1 MTTVALPSAVART
14 RALVDPA
21 LRAAVDRLSPPLRL
35 VAGYHFGWAEADGTP
50 RPAAGGGKML
60 RPTLVLLSAE
70 AAGGPAER
78 AVPAAVAV
86 ECVHNFSLLHDDLMD
101 GDVERRHRPTAWAA
115 FGMARAI
122 LAGDALLA
130 LANQVLLDAGS
141 PGERFEIRCLAGA
154 TDQLIAG
161 QLEDVRFEDC
171 LDVTVEECLR
181 MAAGKTAALL
191 ACSAS
196 IGAIAVGG
204 PGAVAVAL
212 ADFGAHLGLAFQL
225 VDDLLGI
232 WGSPEVTG
240 KPVLSDI
247 RANKKSMPVVAALRS
262 NTTEA
267 EELAGI
273 LADGG
278 PRDESEVVRAARLV
292 DAAGGRDWTAAEAD
306 RQLGDAIAALDR
318 VSIPEQVREELV
330 ELARYVTARD
340 C

>member
-1 MTTVALPSAVART
+1 MTTVALPAAVGRT
-14 RALVDPA
+14 RTLVEPA
-21 LRAAVDRLSPPLRL
+21 LRAAVDRLSPPLRTI
-35 VAGYHFGWAEADGTP
+35 AGYHFGWLEADGSP
-50 RPAAGGGKML
+50 RPGAAGGKWL
-60 RPTLVLLSAE
+60 RPALVLLSAE

-101 GDVERRHRPTAWAA
+101 GDVERRHRPTAWAV

-130 LANQVLLDAGS
+130 LATDVLLDSGS

-161 QLEDVRFEDC
+161 QLEDVRFED
-171 LDVTVEECLR
+171 DPNVTVQECLS

-191 ACSAS
+191 AAAAS

-232 WGSPEVTG
+232 WGAPEITG
-240 KPVLSDI
+240 KPVLSDL

-262 NTTEA
+262 GTPPA
-267 EELAGI
+267 AELAR
-273 LADGG
+273 LVASGG
-278 PRDESEVVRAARLV
+278 PREETEVIRAAALV
-292 DAAGGRDWTAAEAD
+292 EAAGGREWTAGEAD
-306 RQLGDAIAALDR
+306 RQLATALAALDR
-318 VSIPEQVREELV
+318 VDIPAGVRAELV
-330 ELARYVTARD
+330 ELAHYVTARE

>member
-14 RALVDPA
+14 RTLVEPA
-21 LRAAVDRLSPPLRL
+21 LRAAVDRLTPPLRL
-35 VAGYHFGWAEADGTP
+35 VAGYHFGWVEADGAP
-50 RPAAGGGKML
+50 RTAGGGKML
-60 RPTLVLLSAE
+60 RPTLVILSAE
-70 AAGGPAER
+70 AARGPAER

-115 FGMARAI
+115 FGMPRAI

-130 LANQVLLDAGS
+130 LANQVLLDSGS

-154 TDQLIAG
+154 TDQLISG

-171 LDVTVEECLR
+171 MDVTVDECLA

-204 PGAVAVAL
+204 PGSVAVAL
-212 ADFGAHLGLAFQL
+212 ADFGAQLGLAFQL

-232 WGSPEVTG
+232 WGSPQVTG

-247 RANKKSMPVVAALRS
+247 RANKKSMPVVAALQSRA
-262 NTTEA
+262 NQA
-267 EELAGI
+267 RELAAI

-278 PRDESEVVRAARLV
+278 PRDEAEVVRAAQLV
-292 DAAGGRDWTAAEAD
+292 EAAGGRDWTAAEAD
-306 RQLGDAIAALDR
+306 RRLAEAIAALDR
-318 VSIPEQVREELV
+318 VDIPAQVREELV